1 MPDTKTVTFKVVR
14 EETWY
19 PEYEVPAHLDDD
31 EVLEYIHH
39 EVPDEVFDEMLN
51 KYTLNTDLD
60 VEIVEET
67 ADA

>member
-1 MPDTKTVTFKVVR
+1 MLDTKTVTFKVVR

>member
-1 MPDTKTVTFKVVR
+1 MPDTKIVTFQVVR
-14 EETWY
+14 QDTWY
-19 PEYEVPAHLDDD
+19 PEYEVPAHLEGD

-39 EVPDEVFDEMLN
+39 EVPDEVFDEMRN
-51 KYTLNTDLD
+51 KYTLNTDID

>member
-51 KYTLNTDLD
+51 KYTLNTDID

>member
-1 MPDTKTVTFKVVR
+1 MSDTKTVTFKVVR

-19 PEYEVPAHLDDD
+19 PEYEVPAHLDND
-31 EVLEYIHH
+31 EVLEYIHN
-39 EVPDEVFDEMLN
+39 EVPDKVFDEMLN
-51 KYTLNTDLD
+51 KYTLNTDID